1 MVKWS
6 LQIPTWK
13 NYFKA
18 LTKNISYT
26 NKSNQK
32 SEEYLLECE
41 SIARDVCEELGLEF
55 DRLPISDDAK
65 IAALHYFQFKKFY
78 DGNHEDFEETYI
90 MQIILSYHHVGY
102 RQFVKEWEV
111 VYENFISLISNRN
124 KDFKEGLKLAQKKNT
139 DKLKLFKK
147 LYKEYLK

>member
-1 MVKWS
+1 MVITNTN
-6 LQIPTWK
+6 LE

-18 LTKNISYT
+18 LTKNISYS

-78 DGNHEDFEETYI
+78 DGNHEDFEETYV

-124 KDFKEGLKLAQKKNT
+124 KDFKEGLKLAQKKIQIN
-139 DKLKLFKK
+139 LN
-147 LYKEYLK
+147 YLKNFIKII